1 MPAVLKRTFASL
13 AFLLILVTAAVFALP
28 LWMHLT
34 EPEKLHAQAGEVN
47 IHVIGNGWHAGLLLP
62 ATAINARLP
71 ALKQRF
77 PDAKYYEIGWGDVG
91 FYRAKA
97 VTAGLAFEAMFA
109 SRGSVMHV
117 VGVPDVNQFLQ
128 GSDSASLCID
138 DTAYQQMVTQIAAS
152 FARNDVGASQGNS
165 TAAVTPID
173 AGPGIYGNSQFYI
186 ANGSYGAL
194 NTCNRW
200 TASALQAAGI
210 NIAPRMSLTASSV
223 LGAARHS
230 AQRCSTSR

>member
-1 MPAVLKRTFASL
+1 MPAVLKRTFATL
-13 AFLLILVTAAVFALP
+13 ALLLILVTAAVFALP

-34 EPEKLHAQAGEVN
+34 EPEKLHAQAGEVS

-117 VGVPDVNQFLQ
+117 VGVPDVKQFLQ

-152 FARNDVGASQGNS
+152 FAQNNDGASKGHN
-165 TAAVTPID
+165 TDAVTPID

-210 NIAPRMSLTASSV
+210 NTAPRMSLTASSV

-230 AQRCSTSR
+230 ARRCTTSR